1 MQVYF
6 ALVSASGKTQVA
18 TTVVAPKWHNSGGSK
33 KPAYL
38 LAKAVVFFYLL
49 KGFRS

>member
-1 MQVYF
+1 LPAYPICRFIF

-38 LAKAVVFFYLL
+38 LAKAVVFLFT
-49 KGFRS
+49 